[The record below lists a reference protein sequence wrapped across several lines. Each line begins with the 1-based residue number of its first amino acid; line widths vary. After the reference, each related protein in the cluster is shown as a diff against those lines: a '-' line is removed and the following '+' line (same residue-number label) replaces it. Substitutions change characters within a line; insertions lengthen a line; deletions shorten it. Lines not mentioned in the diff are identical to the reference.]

1 MIRRWTPRWTP
12 GLIVVCLTLV
22 PGLGTV
28 GAEALAAQSSDPM
41 QQAAQTVARAWAAG
55 GDRTVISHLADG
67 RISLH
72 LEGSVSAALPTRQ
85 AGVVLRDYLR
95 SYESGEVEM
104 GRVAL
109 VEGSAERGFAEVQW
123 SARRVGTSQT
133 LVRTIFLG
141 LREESGSWLV
151 DEVRVLP

>member
-1 MIRRWTPRWTP
+1 VIRRRTPARV
-12 GLIVVCLTLV
+12 LACLTLLAV
-22 PGLGTV
+22 LGTLGV
-28 GAEALAAQSSDPM
+28 MGAEAQSSDPM
-41 QQAAQTVARAWAAG
+41 QQAAAEVARAWASG
-55 GDRTVISHLADG
+55 GDRAVVAHLAGG

-72 LEGSVSAALPTRQ
+72 LEGNVSAALPTRQ

-95 SYESGEVEM
+95 GYESGEVEM

-109 VEGSAERGFAEVQW
+109 VEGSSERGFAEIQW